1 MLQKLKL
8 DEYSDKMDVFWAKDE
23 EKSYFLKNKRTRREG
38 EGKGKGG
45 RVGGKDKKDH
55 THVKHH

>member
-1 MLQKLKL
+1 
-8 DEYSDKMDVFWAKDE
+8 MDVFWAKDE